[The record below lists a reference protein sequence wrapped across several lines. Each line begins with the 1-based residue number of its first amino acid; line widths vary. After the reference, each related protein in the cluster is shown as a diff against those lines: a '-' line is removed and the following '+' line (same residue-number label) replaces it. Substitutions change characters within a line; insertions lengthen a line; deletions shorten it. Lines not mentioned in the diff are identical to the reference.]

1 MPLLL
6 PYASEEF
13 GLSLG
18 IVGFLGSLLSFSGI
32 ILALPAGVAAMRVGA
47 VRLLS
52 IAVLCY
58 SIGFLLL
65 GCSNGLI
72 VVLISFILGSIAFGI
87 FHPIAFSAV
96 AKSAYSTDLGKHIGI
111 FAATG
116 DIGKIAF
123 AAVVPFI
130 VGFTSWRITSIL
142 YGIVAFLLFIICGL
156 FSMRKKKET
165 IAVTPERKKIDLSL
179 FADKRFFLANASS
192 FIDSFANASLFMF
205 VPFLIAFRGWNAS
218 FIGIFTSL
226 FFIGNLLG
234 KVIMGSLTDKI
245 RKERLFIYCE
255 LCIFI
260 SLAILAL
267 APSIAVVSAL
277 AIILGFFTKGTVPI
291 TSTMIAESTSKD
303 KLESAYS
310 INSLSTSIANTAA
323 PAFFGVL
330 ADFHG
335 IQTIFFACGIAAL
348 CSTIPAVMIIKGQK
362 TN

>member
-1 MPLLL
+1 
-6 PYASEEF
+6 
-13 GLSLG
+13 
-18 IVGFLGSLLSFSGI
+18 
-32 ILALPAGVAAMRVGA
+32 
-47 VRLLS
+47 
-52 IAVLCY
+52 
-58 SIGFLLL
+58 
-65 GCSNGLI
+65 
-72 VVLISFILGSIAFGI
+72 
-87 FHPIAFSAV
+87 
-96 AKSAYSTDLGKHIGI
+96 
-111 FAATG
+111 
-116 DIGKIAF
+116 
-123 AAVVPFI
+123 
-130 VGFTSWRITSIL
+130 
-142 YGIVAFLLFIICGL
+142 
-156 FSMRKKKET
+156 
-165 IAVTPERKKIDLSL
+165 
-179 FADKRFFLANASS
+179 
-192 FIDSFANASLFMF
+192 MF